1 MSGLLSI
8 GSRAASVRRHH
19 RQHLASSSSAHSS
32 PTHSPSS
39 SRASLTHS
47 LSSARVSP
55 TYLSPGETI
64 LPPTRSAP
72 TTPGHATTSRT
83 FSSQQRPDQ
92 LGFLAPPEPSQGAR
106 SVPTSPLTNLRR
118 QNSPSRSPSPSAR
131 ESRKPSPS
139 ARESRTPSP
148 SARGSRT
155 PSPSARGSRTP
166 SPSAKGSR
174 TPSPSARG
182 SRTPSPSARGSRTP
196 SPSAKGSRTLS
207 PSARRSRT
215 PSPSAR
221 GSRTP
226 SPSEKGSRTPSLSPK
241 RSRTASPYRRR
252 SFTPSPEESSSPTL
266 FSPSPK
272 GSSTPSP
279 SLKGSRTPSLSLRG
293 SRTHTPSLRGSS
305 ATTPLTPA
313 VPSSSASYSTFDFDS
328 LPWGLSHVNHQVSVD
343 DRRQLFSAGK
353 LNVESGMSAYGSI
366 AYQMRDANMDS
377 NNTCEFVYKALKV
390 ISKTVLMTVLLVI
403 SITVPVL
410 MVIMGVQYLNDCPLE
425 PNIPIYLLVGG
436 CFGTLKLLWM
446 LCQQVRSRRYERID
460 DAFAEDSLDEIFTST
475 SYRATD
481 VALTIFLL
489 IWFGMGNYWVYKIYL
504 PNFHVTLFQPND
516 WCSKTVYLFAVAQLF
531 FVYAIV
537 GFFIVVAFCLACGQ
551 KCVMLFGESY
561 K

>member
-1 MSGLLSI
+1 MSMLVRRGTMCRTPPG
-8 GSRAASVRRHH
+8 GSSGDQQQRAAAANIQLQGRPG
-19 RQHLASSSSAHSS
+19 A
-32 PTHSPSS
+32 
-39 SRASLTHS
+39 
-47 LSSARVSP
+47 ARP
-55 TYLSPGETI
+55 NT
-64 LPPTRSAP
+64 
-72 TTPGHATTSRT
+72 
-83 FSSQQRPDQ
+83 
-92 LGFLAPPEPSQGAR
+92 LAPPSMSPGGGGGGGGPSTSGGAVASTSRGLGRIEDESGDLGVGSEGSMSSVGVGGRVSSLSYNSR
-106 SVPTSPLTNLRR
+106 SWSEPTS
-118 QNSPSRSPSPSAR
+118 
-131 ESRKPSPS
+131 
-139 ARESRTPSP
+139 
-148 SARGSRT
+148 
-155 PSPSARGSRTP
+155 
-166 SPSAKGSR
+166 
-174 TPSPSARG
+174 
-182 SRTPSPSARGSRTP
+182 
-196 SPSAKGSRTLS
+196 
-207 PSARRSRT
+207 RRS
-215 PSPSAR
+215 SQ
-221 GSRTP
+221 
-226 SPSEKGSRTPSLSPK
+226 
-241 RSRTASPYRRR
+241 
-252 SFTPSPEESSSPTL
+252 
-266 FSPSPK
+266 
-272 GSSTPSP
+272 
-279 SLKGSRTPSLSLRG
+279 
-293 SRTHTPSLRGSS
+293 
-305 ATTPLTPA
+305 
-313 VPSSSASYSTFDFDS
+313 SYI
-328 LPWGLSHVNHQVSVD
+328 NVSVD